1 VADLYAGGE
10 LLAEVVR
17 SGFVEGYHRG
27 SVVVLDASGGAV
39 AGAGD
44 LTGPIFPRSA
54 NKPMQAVG
62 MLRAGLTVADS
73 ADLALAA
80 ASHRGEP
87 MHVDRVRAV
96 LRSAGLPE
104 DDLRCPYALPPDRNA
119 ARAVLASGGGEA
131 RVDMHC

>member
-1 VADLYAGGE
+1 MADSYVGGE

-17 SGFVEGYHRG
+17 SDFVEGYHRG
-27 SVVVLDASGGAV
+27 SVVVLDAAGRAV
-39 AGAGD
+39 AAAGD
-44 LTGPIFPRSA
+44 VTGPIFPRSA

-62 MLRAGLTVADS
+62 MLRAGLTVADP

-96 LRSAGLPE
+96 LRSAGLTE
-104 DDLRCPYALPPDRNA
+104 DDLRCPYALPLDRNA

-131 RVDMHC
+131 R